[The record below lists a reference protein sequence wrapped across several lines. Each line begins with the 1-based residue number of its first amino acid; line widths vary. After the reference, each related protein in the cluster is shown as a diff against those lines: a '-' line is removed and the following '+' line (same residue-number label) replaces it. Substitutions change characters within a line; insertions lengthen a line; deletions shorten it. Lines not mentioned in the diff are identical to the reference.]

1 MGDSRE
7 REVEASRGS
16 RPAFDA
22 VHSTGTTVPAPF
34 DTEHAS
40 VCAVPTLDSTRARH
54 ASFRPACTEHPTFDR
69 KSHQASAGKGLP
81 FKTVGFSAD
90 SAATGPTSNCTQS
103 TPTEIE
109 QRFCYS
115 PRQFDYRRYCNTNLM
130 TGTKRVR
137 RFYIVPILQAEPP
150 GPTANDGR
158 FLHANGQRQCQII
171 IAVSF
176 VIV

>member
-7 REVEASRGS
+7 REVEARQGS
-16 RPAFDA
+16 RLAFDIEHA
-22 VHSTGTTVPAPF
+22 SVHAVPAPF
-34 DTEHAS
+34 DAG
-40 VCAVPTLDSTRARH
+40 H

-81 FKTVGFSAD
+81 IKTVGFSAD
-90 SAATGPTSNCTQS
+90 SAATDPTSNCTQS

-109 QRFCYS
+109 PQFCYS

-137 RFYIVPILQAEPP
+137 RFYIVPILQAELP
-150 GPTANDGR
+150 GPTAKDGC